1 MPKGAFSSVNQKEQ
15 EVIDSIISILKE
27 YIHPKRIILFGSR
40 ASGRSKRYADFDIAV
55 EGVDMDIRKER
66 LLKDA
71 LDERLGIYMVDLI
84 DIDKVDKEF
93 RKIIMDKGK
102 VIYEQ

>member
-1 MPKGAFSSVNQKEQ
+1 MSKGTFSSVDQKEQ
-15 EVIDSIISILKE
+15 EVIDSIINILKE

-40 ASGRSKRYADFDIAV
+40 ASGRSKRYSDFDIAV
-55 EGVDMDIRKER
+55 EGVDMDVRKER

-84 DIDKVDKEF
+84 DIDKVNKEF